1 MTLLAPSSGDEV
13 EIVVRGVEQTPHR
26 RSGQGQAIR
35 ALFAVHATEGSRA
48 MDTDSGVAT
57 IERTKIAELA
67 ATVSGPVLLPDDD
80 GYAAARAA
88 SP

>member
-1 MTLLAPSSGDEV
+1 
-13 EIVVRGVEQTPHR
+13 
-26 RSGQGQAIR
+26 
-35 ALFAVHATEGSRA
+35 

-80 GYAAARAA
+80 GYAAECAIYNLNLVLEPAVVVGASGEPSDSRRSTGSRSRSRTQVTTSPRPRAA
-88 SP
+88 RY